1 MRASIVHSTNSYKPG
16 TRRDTVITNYF
27 CIGAEVVLKL
37 VKLSLDKMRSIEVW
51 LLLLS
56 VSVEVVSIDV
66 DGDLNCNKTITSLD
80 ATLVTLVA
88 TLETKFEQL
97 KAGIKENC
105 GPGSTNGSSL
115 LVIFFLVISF
125 YILIYVVIY

>member
-1 MRASIVHSTNSYKPG
+1 MRASIVHSTLSYKPG

-37 VKLSLDKMRSIEVW
+37 VELSLDKMRSIEVW

-88 TLETKFEQL
+88 TLETTFEQL

-105 GPGSTNGSSL
+105 GPGSTKAAASS
-115 LVIFFLVISF
+115 
-125 YILIYVVIY
+125 